1 MGGSVK
7 LACEKR
13 YPLMKM
19 SVSAIPPGEY
29 VRSELN
35 AQVYS
40 LLLVPILLLPIG
52 SIIDF
57 YKFSNSSLVS

>member
-1 MGGSVK
+1 
-7 LACEKR
+7 
-13 YPLMKM
+13 MKM

-57 YKFSNSSLVS
+57 YKFSNSSSVS